1 MKKIDKKTKNE
12 ITNLVKESV
21 KSIFENKYKKHDYR
35 MKVAQHIAGKTPEE
49 KKAEWDDIMAKRTA
63 ITDINRDRNIMGL
76 PSDEREFM
84 SAVTHNTFNT
94 DFRDLVDT
102 YDESITPISITEA
115 ELKEMISSAV
125 NKILKEEHWPGD
137 INPRVMQGFQ
147 QDSINSQLEKC
158 NQRIDKCVEELRNYA
173 KAGHLNQVENCTEI
187 ITTCAK
193 LIHRFKTEKL

>member
-1 MKKIDKKTKNE
+1 MKKGSKTSNIIKLTENELHTLIKENVLKILESKGRHNFRSHDSKIMAAMHAAKLSPDEIKDKWN
-12 ITNLVKESV
+12 
-21 KSIFENKYKKHDYR
+21 
-35 MKVAQHIAGKTPEE
+35 
-49 KKAEWDDIMAKRTA
+49 DIIAKRTA
-63 ITDINRDRNIMGL
+63 ITDINRDIANETGHNKERFHGQIKPETFDIDFSDL
-76 PSDEREFM
+76 DLEPS
-84 SAVTHNTFNT
+84 
-94 DFRDLVDT
+94 
-102 YDESITPISITEA
+102 YY
-115 ELKEMISSAV
+115 SS
-125 NKILKEEHWPGD
+125 LHEEYWPSD

>member
-1 MKKIDKKTKNE
+1 MKKGSKTSNIIKLTENELHTLIKENVLKILESKGRHNFRSHDSKIMAAMHAAKLSPDEIKDKWN
-12 ITNLVKESV
+12 
-21 KSIFENKYKKHDYR
+21 
-35 MKVAQHIAGKTPEE
+35 
-49 KKAEWDDIMAKRTA
+49 DIIAKRTA
-63 ITDINRDRNIMGL
+63 ITDINRDIANETGHNKERFHGQIKPETFDIDFSDL
-76 PSDEREFM
+76 DLEPS
-84 SAVTHNTFNT
+84 
-94 DFRDLVDT
+94 
-102 YDESITPISITEA
+102 YY
-115 ELKEMISSAV
+115 SS
-125 NKILKEEHWPGD
+125 LHEEYWPGD

>member
-1 MKKIDKKTKNE
+1 MKKIGKKTKNTIANIVE
-12 ITNLVKESV
+12 ESV
-21 KSIFENKYKKHDYR
+21 NSIFENKYKKHDYR

-49 KKAEWDDIMAKRTA
+49 KKAEWDDIIAKRTA

-76 PSDEREFM
+76 PPEEREFM

-94 DFRDLVDT
+94 DFSDL
-102 YDESITPISITEA
+102 YDESTTPISITET

-158 NQRIDKCVEELRNYA
+158 NQRIDKCIEELRNYA
-173 KAGHLNQVENCTEI
+173 KAGHLNQVENCIEI